1 MLVFAVIK
9 IIKKLVNGPAI
20 ATPIFFNSN
29 KFAFFIFLLY
39 SFVLILNYIENPNG
53 IISIFSGLNLNNIP
67 ANKCPNSCKKAKNII
82 NPYNSICF
90 VK

>member
-39 SFVLILNYIENPNG
+39 SITTSLTSLLPFDQYP
-53 IISIFSGLNLNNIP
+53 SF
-67 ANKCPNSCKKAKNII
+67 
-82 NPYNSICF
+82 
-90 VK
+90 